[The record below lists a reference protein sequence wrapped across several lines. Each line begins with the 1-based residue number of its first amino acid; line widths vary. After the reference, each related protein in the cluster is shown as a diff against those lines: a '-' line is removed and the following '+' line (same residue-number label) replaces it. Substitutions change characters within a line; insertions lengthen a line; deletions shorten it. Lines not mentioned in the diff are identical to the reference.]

1 MQNEL
6 AAIKDSYQEIRLSLK
21 RVDRMKSS
29 IMSICELVQPT
40 LVRIANEDGE
50 PNYFDLNRKQLRWK
64 IEDHENTMCH
74 AANVIRSLDDIAM
87 DIDSETGNISSVLD
101 TVASVLSRINIDDN
115 QTANG
120 VSVDRKQ
127 GGR

>member
-64 IEDHENTMCH
+64 IEDRENTVCH
-74 AANVIRSLDDIAM
+74 VANVIRSLDDIAM

-101 TVASVLSRINIDDN
+101 TVASVLSQINVDDN

>member
-50 PNYFDLNRKQLRWK
+50 PNYFDLNLKQLRWK
-64 IEDHENTMCH
+64 IEDRENTMCH

-101 TVASVLSRINIDDN
+101 TVASVLSRINVDDN
-115 QTANG
+115 RTANG

-127 GGR
+127 GGH

>member
-64 IEDHENTMCH
+64 IEDRENTMCH

-101 TVASVLSRINIDDN
+101 TVASVLSQINVDDN

>member
-50 PNYFDLNRKQLRWK
+50 PNYFDLSLKQLRWK
-64 IEDHENTMCH
+64 IEDRENTVCH
-74 AANVIRSLDDIAM
+74 VANVIRSLDDIAM

-101 TVASVLSRINIDDN
+101 TVTSVLSRINVDDN

-127 GGR
+127 GGH